1 MKTKATFLDPKQVLV
16 ETPQGNRYTLVF
28 HTSLNFQIEEQ
39 GFRFLEAIAYFFD
52 ECFKDRDKHLYSEL
66 NRFLIQH
73 RFESIFFFHRDHI
86 QTRASIGER
95 IRTLREQKKLD
106 VETLAKS
113 ANIQPNTLMR
123 IEAGRF
129 SATFDILAQI
139 AQGLGMKLDFVELE
153 NDEENENGKC

>member
-16 ETPQGNRYTLVF
+16 ETPKGDRYTLVF

-73 RFESIFFFHRDHI
+73 RFESVFFFHRDHI

-95 IRTLREQKKLD
+95 IRTLREQKNFD
-106 VETLAKS
+106 VETLAQK
-113 ANIQPNTLMR
+113 ANIQPNTLVR

-153 NDEENENGKC
+153 NDKENGSTI

>member
-16 ETPQGNRYTLVF
+16 ETPKGNRYTLVF

>member
-1 MKTKATFLDPKQVLV
+1 MKTVATFLDPKQILV
-16 ETPQGNRYTLVF
+16 ETPKGDRYTLGF
-28 HTSLNFQIEEQ
+28 NTSFNYQLEEQ
-39 GFRFLEAIAYFFD
+39 DGRFLKAIAYFFD
-52 ECFKDRDKHLYSEL
+52 ECFKDRDKHLYGDL
-66 NRFLIQH
+66 NRFLLQH

-95 IRTLREQKKLD
+95 IRTLREQKNFD
-106 VETLAKS
+106 VETLAQK
-113 ANIQPNTLMR
+113 ANIQPNTLVR

-153 NDEENENGKC
+153 NDKENGSTI

>member
-16 ETPQGNRYTLVF
+16 ETPKGDRYTLVF

-73 RFESIFFFHRDHI
+73 RFESVFFFHRDHI

-95 IRTLREQKKLD
+95 IRTLREQKNFD
-106 VETLAKS
+106 VETLAQK
-113 ANIQPNTLMR
+113 ANIQPNTLVR

-139 AQGLGMKLDFVELE
+139 AQGLWMKLDFVELE
-153 NDEENENGKC
+153 NDKENGSTI